1 MGEYGEAM
9 YQIMFEKGMH
19 NSSVYTA
26 KKLLQLGR
34 DTVEE
39 IAEITELPLEEV
51 KELAAYIEMNDTDDT
66 DDTNGTN
73 STRE

>member
-9 YQIMFEKGMH
+9 FQIMFEKGMH

-51 KELAAYIEMNDTDDT
+51 KELAEKLSSDEHRGD
-66 DDTNGTN
+66 
-73 STRE
+73 